1 MTTTTML
8 ASWLYARP
16 PDRPPSMVAATPR
29 RRNYRNP
36 RDIINAPFGTRGKYP
51 LGSLRRRRRYRITP
65 AAGGALHA
73 QARKRRADV
82 SPLLNN
88 YCREN
93 HPLVLS
99 AALLRQDYRL

>member
-1 MTTTTML
+1 VLAAHAAAAAAAANTTCAVKMTTTTTML

-51 LGSLRRRRRYRITP
+51 LGSLRRRRYGITP
-65 AAGGALHA
+65 AAAAARYTHKLANGAPTCH
-73 QARKRRADV
+73 R
-82 SPLLNN
+82 
-88 YCREN
+88 C
-93 HPLVLS
+93 
-99 AALLRQDYRL
+99 